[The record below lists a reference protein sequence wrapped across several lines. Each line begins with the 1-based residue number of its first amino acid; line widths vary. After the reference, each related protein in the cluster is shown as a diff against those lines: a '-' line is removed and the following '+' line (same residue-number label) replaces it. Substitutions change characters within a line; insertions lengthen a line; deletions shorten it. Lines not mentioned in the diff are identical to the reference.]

1 MKKIKAE
8 YSHALLSMFDT
19 SSSFSQSSLVV
30 HFHSKHTALVRLGPV
45 RSTLGSSQ
53 ALYNHMWVLVGM
65 GWRVY
70 TSVNHKSLF
79 QLVPYLDIGWAS
91 LENPMLI
98 PTRHNIYPGC

>member
-1 MKKIKAE
+1 MKKTKAE
-8 YSHALLSMFDT
+8 YSHVLLSMFDT

-53 ALYNHMWVLVGM
+53 VLYNHMWVLVGM

-70 TSVNHKSLF
+70 TSVNRKSLF
-79 QLVPYLDIGWAS
+79 QLVPYLDIGLS
-91 LENPMLI
+91 F
-98 PTRHNIYPGC
+98 TREPNAHSY